1 MNMAA
6 YVGERAILEEEVEA
20 RVAALRRGPLA
31 ARLPRPD
38 TADGRNLRRWV
49 VQVMTHEAVIEVEAE
64 ALGLRARGEAGGE
77 GGEALTLPAAMR
89 MGGVAAT
96 VLARSPLAREL
107 RSHVAAGVEVPDEE
121 IRAYFERNPDR
132 AGVPGETERLRRE
145 AVDRAFALWLAHRH
159 AALVRLMPGFE
170 HPADPRH
177 PDAAHR
183 H

>member
-1 MNMAA
+1 MNAAA

-20 RVAALRRGPLA
+20 RVAALRTGPLA
-31 ARLPRPD
+31 ARLPRSE

-49 VQVMTHEAVIEVEAE
+49 VQVMTHEAVIEAEAA
-64 ALGLRARGEAGGE
+64 ALGLRVDGGGAGET
-77 GGEALTLPAAMR
+77 LTLPAAMR
-89 MGGVAAT
+89 MGGVAAA
-96 VLARSPLAREL
+96 VLARSPLAREV
-107 RSHVAAGVEVPDEE
+107 RRHVTAGVEVPDEE

-132 AGVPGETERLRRE
+132 AGTPGEAQRLRRE
-145 AVDRAFALWLAHRH
+145 AADRAFALWLARRH

-177 PDAAHR
+177 ADAAHR

>member
-1 MNMAA
+1 VKVAA

-20 RVAALRRGPLA
+20 RVAALRTGPLA

-49 VQVMTHEAVIEVEAE
+49 VQVMTHEAVIEAEAQ
-64 ALGLRARGEAGGE
+64 ALGLRVRGDE

-89 MGGVAAT
+89 MGGVAAA

-107 RSHVAAGVEVPDEE
+107 RSHVAAGVGVPDEE

-132 AGVPGETERLRRE
+132 AGVAGETERLRRE
-145 AVDRAFALWLAHRH
+145 AVDRAFALWLARRH

>member
-1 MNMAA
+1 VNVAA
-6 YVGERAILEEEVEA
+6 YVGERAILAEEVEA
-20 RVAALRRGPLA
+20 RVAALRAGPLA
-31 ARLPRPD
+31 ARLPRPG

-49 VQVMTHEAVIEVEAE
+49 VQVMTHEAVIEAEAE
-64 ALGLRARGEAGGE
+64 AHGLQTGPGKPGEP
-77 GGEALTLPAAMR
+77 LTLPAALR

-96 VLARSPLAREL
+96 VLAGSPLAREL
-107 RSHVAAGVEVPDEE
+107 RRHVTAGVEVPDEE

-132 AGVPGETERLRRE
+132 AEVPGEAERLREAAADRE
-145 AVDRAFALWLAHRH
+145 FALWLARRH